1 MKGCFITGTD
11 TGIGKTFFTALWTKT
26 LREAGVPA
34 LALKPICCG
43 ERTDVEILAQANE
56 EKLTLN
62 QINPVHLLP
71 PLAPYT
77 ACVVEDKPLDLPL
90 VESTLA
96 GLARNHP
103 GPFLIEGVGGWLV
116 PLTRDYWI
124 RDWARDLALPVVV
137 VARAS
142 LGTINHTL
150 LTVESIRSAG
160 LQVRGIIVNFN
171 GLEEDMAT
179 QTNPA
184 VIEDLTGLPILNLD
198 PGALTLA
205 LPEWLTFPE

>member
-11 TGIGKTFFTALWTKT
+11 TGVGKTFFTGLWTRT
-26 LREAGVPA
+26 LRAAGTEA

-43 ERTDVEILAQANE
+43 ERTDAEILARANG

-77 ACVVEDKPLDLPL
+77 ACVVEDKPLDLGL
-90 VESTLA
+90 IETTLA
-96 GLARNHP
+96 GLAKAHP
-103 GPFLIEGVGGWLV
+103 GPFLVEGVGGWMV
-116 PLTRDYWI
+116 PLTRDYYV
-124 RDWARDLALPVVV
+124 RDWARDLGMPVVV

-150 LTVESIRSAG
+150 LTVESIRKAG
-160 LQVRGIIVNFN
+160 LQARGIIVNFH
-171 GLEEDMAT
+171 GTPEDMAT

-184 VIEDLTGLPILNLD
+184 ILEDLTGLPVLGLETD
-198 PGALTLA
+198 ALSLV
-205 LPEWLTFPE
+205 LPEWLAFPD